1 MPETL
6 LPGKFYIKVPD
17 TLLALKDLAAWYRA
31 QFSIPFVQVTGS
43 VGKTT
48 TKEMIASVL
57 DVKFNKLKTAANYNN
72 EIGTPQTLLGLSHAH
87 QAAVIETGMDRAG
100 QIRYL
105 GEMVK
110 PDIAVITNVGDMH
123 IEYLGSRENILKAK
137 CEIFENLKKDGLAVL
152 NGDDE
157 LLNTVSLPQK
167 TLRCG
172 LSEHCDVRVSEVE
185 DLGIDG
191 IRCVV
196 TTAKERYALS
206 IPVPGKHMVY
216 SAAMAAAIGE
226 YLGETKEE
234 IERGAAAYEPAGSRM
249 HVITFSENRRLL
261 DDCYNAGPQSMA
273 ASLRVLGASGGKKA
287 AVIGDMA
294 ELGELTERAHKEIGE
309 LTKELGIDTVM
320 RSGFLMPLMERHAA
334 SEFFLGDF
342 AVTAA
347 RTYKDAAEQELMR
360 VSSAANDA
368 VMADAIKLVHEGVT
382 EREIADQMLG
392 LYRKH
397 GCEGFSFPP
406 IVSFGA
412 NAGDPH
418 HEPNGTV
425 LKRGDVVLFDI
436 GGRHRNYC
444 SDMTRTFF
452 WGEPD
457 EETAHIYDIVR
468 RANEA
473 AEALIAPGV
482 RMCDLDR
489 AARDVIEDAG
499 YGKYFTHRL
508 GHSIGLQDHEPGD
521 VSLVNEQVVEPG
533 MTFSIEP
540 GIYLPGRTGVR
551 IEDLALV
558 TENGVEILNA
568 YPHDAMR
575 LD

>member
-1 MPETL
+1 MAHVDDQRVARVLDALEAQHPGAQL
-6 LPGKFYIKVPD
+6 LVNDPWSIYYLTGFYADMFERFCGV
-17 TLLALKDLAAWYRA
+17 LLARDSEPVILVNALHQLPEYDNARVAYHTDTDVVADAIVREVD
-31 QFSIPFVQVTGS
+31 P
-43 VGKTT
+43 
-48 TKEMIASVL
+48 TK
-57 DVKFNKLKTAANYNN
+57 
-72 EIGTPQTLLGLSHAH
+72 P
-87 QAAVIETGMDRAG
+87 
-100 QIRYL
+100 
-105 GEMVK
+105 
-110 PDIAVITNVGDMH
+110 
-123 IEYLGSRENILKAK
+123 
-137 CEIFENLKKDGLAVL
+137 
-152 NGDDE
+152 
-157 LLNTVSLPQK
+157 
-167 TLRCG
+167 
-172 LSEHCDVRVSEVE
+172 
-185 DLGIDG
+185 
-191 IRCVV
+191 
-196 TTAKERYALS
+196 
-206 IPVPGKHMVY
+206 
-216 SAAMAAAIGE
+216 
-226 YLGETKEE
+226 
-234 IERGAAAYEPAGSRM
+234 
-249 HVITFSENRRLL
+249 
-261 DDCYNAGPQSMA
+261 
-273 ASLRVLGASGGKKA
+273 
-287 AVIGDMA
+287 
-294 ELGELTERAHKEIGE
+294 
-309 LTKELGIDTVM
+309 LGIDTVM
-320 RSGFLMPLMERHAA
+320 RSGFLMPLMERRAA

-347 RTYKDAAEQELMR
+347 RTYKDATEQELMR
-360 VSSAANDA
+360 ASSAANDA

-392 LYRKH
+392 LYPKH
-397 GCEGFSFPP
+397 GSEGFSFPP

-418 HEPNGTV
+418 HEPDDTV

-457 EETAHIYDIVR
+457 EETARIYDIVR

-489 AARDVIEDAG
+489 AARNVIEEAG
-499 YGKYFTHRL
+499 YGQYFTHRL

-558 TENGVEILNA
+558 TETGVEILNA
-568 YPHDAMR
+568 YPHDPVR